1 VDVLLRRFTLDSG
14 FSLRFEEI
22 ERFVAGKASEN
33 RVKVADVYSMD
44 EIFALLHSNIISSD
58 YVIPKKRKSTLDN
71 LARCFRPPADNEF
84 PYEVLQIERLDKI
97 RSYIEVSLGVGSALL
112 GAAVSV
118 ATAAAGTTFFEKLS
132 FSSIQWELLVALGVS
147 VLTAIGLVVFARLRD
162 RTIATK
168 PDELPSAVSKAREFE
183 SRVIERLRAIGT
195 SISQQRDVDLIIS
208 FKGKKI
214 AVELKWAPP
223 SPTKL
228 ISIIKQMEKSLT
240 NYGSDEGLIVIG
252 SPVSDQI
259 RNMSIGR
266 VRIISVDEF
275 FNLLTAPEPL
285 RGAS

>member
-1 VDVLLRRFTLDSG
+1 
-14 FSLRFEEI
+14 
-22 ERFVAGKASEN
+22 
-33 RVKVADVYSMD
+33 
-44 EIFALLHSNIISSD
+44 
-58 YVIPKKRKSTLDN
+58 
-71 LARCFRPPADNEF
+71 
-84 PYEVLQIERLDKI
+84 
-97 RSYIEVSLGVGSALL
+97 
-112 GAAVSV
+112 
-118 ATAAAGTTFFEKLS
+118 
-132 FSSIQWELLVALGVS
+132 
-147 VLTAIGLVVFARLRD
+147 
-162 RTIATK
+162 
-168 PDELPSAVSKAREFE
+168 VSKAREFE